1 MAVCLAGILVAVGI
15 SLPWP
20 QVLAGG
26 SPPLLWGLWAGGLV
40 AAQVFVISRGGDPLL
55 LPAAAGLSAIG
66 QVILGRLGP
75 PVLVLRQSL
84 WLLLGVGILWA
95 ILLVVRPV
103 SRLDRWRYTLA
114 ALATGLVLLT
124 FPLGSGSGA
133 RLWLDL
139 GVFAIQ
145 PVEPLKLALALT
157 LAGYLAERRELL
169 YYARRRLGPLTVPAT
184 AYLVPLGIVTG
195 LALLLLFAQRDLG
208 SALLVL
214 GVAVGSLYAAAPRP
228 AHILLGLVPA
238 ALAAAGGYLFNPVVR
253 ERIHV
258 WLDPWSDPEG
268 RGFQVVQALIALAA
282 GGAGGTGLGLGRPD
296 LVPAVRTD
304 FVFVALGEELGLLG
318 VAGAAGLYL
327 VLIGRCFRL
336 SLVARSEYNRL
347 LAVTLGL
354 TLGVQSFIIL
364 AGTVRLMPLTG
375 LTVPFISYGGSSLT
389 VNYAILGLLAAL
401 SVEEETG

>member
-1 MAVCLAGILVAVGI
+1 MAAGLLGILAAVAI
-15 SLPWP
+15 AFPWP
-20 QVLAGG
+20 AVRAGEPPSAFWVVWAAGMVLAQG
-26 SPPLLWGLWAGGLV
+26 
-40 AAQVFVISRGGDPLL
+40 FVVLKKGDPLL
-55 LPAAAGLSAIG
+55 LPTAAGLSALG
-66 QVILGRLGP
+66 QVVLGRLGP
-75 PVLVLRQSL
+75 EGLVSRQSL
-84 WLLLGVGILWA
+84 WLLLGLGFLWA
-95 ILLVVRPV
+95 ALLLARPV
-103 SRLDRWRYTLA
+103 VRLDRWRYTLA
-114 ALATGLVLLT
+114 AAALVLVLLT
-124 FPLGSGSGA
+124 FPFGAGAGA

-139 GVFAIQ
+139 GFFFIQ

-169 YYARRRLGPLTVPAT
+169 YYARRRLGPLVLPAT
-184 AYLVPLGIVTG
+184 TYLIPLGVVTG

-228 AHILLGLVPA
+228 AHLILGLVPA
-238 ALAAAGGYLFNPVVR
+238 AVAGAGGYLLNPVVR

-258 WLDPWSDPEG
+258 WLDPWADPEG
-268 RGFQVVQALIALAA
+268 RGFQVAQALIALAA

-304 FVFVALGEELGLLG
+304 FVFVALGEELGFLG
-318 VAGAAGLYL
+318 TAGAVGLYL
-327 VLIGRCFRL
+327 VLLARCFRL
-336 SLVARSEYNRL
+336 GLLARSDYNRL

-354 TLGVQSFIIL
+354 TLGVQTFIIL

-375 LTVPFISYGGSSLT
+375 LTVPFISYGGSSLV

>member
-1 MAVCLAGILVAVGI
+1 MIIGLGGVLAAVAI

-20 QVLAGG
+20 QLMAGEPLPFFWAVWAAGIVLAQG
-26 SPPLLWGLWAGGLV
+26 
-40 AAQVFVISRGGDPLL
+40 FVIFKRGDPLL

-75 PVLVLRQSL
+75 PPLVLRQSI

-95 ILLVVRPV
+95 VLLLGRPV
-103 SRLDRWRYTLA
+103 ARLDRWRYTLA
-114 ALATGLVLLT
+114 AVATGLVLLT
-124 FPLGSGSGA
+124 FPLGAGSGA

-139 GVFAIQ
+139 GFLFVQ
-145 PVEPLKLALALT
+145 PVEPLKLALGLT

-169 YYARRRLGPLTVPAT
+169 YYARRHLGPLAVPAT
-184 AYLVPLGIVTG
+184 AYLLPLGIVTG

-228 AHILLGLVPA
+228 AHLLLGAIPA
-238 ALAAAGGYLFNPVVR
+238 ALAAVGGYLFSPVVR
-253 ERIHV
+253 QRIEV
-258 WLDPWSDPEG
+258 WLNPWSDPEG
-268 RGFQVVQALIALAA
+268 GGFQVVQALIALAA

-296 LVPAVRTD
+296 LVPAIRTD

-318 VAGAAGLYL
+318 VAGTIGLYL
-327 VLIGRCFRL
+327 VLLSRCFRL
-336 SLVARSEYNRL
+336 GLLARSEYNRL
-347 LAVTLGL
+347 LAVILGL
-354 TLGVQSFIIL
+354 TLGTQTFIIL